1 MTEINEE
8 ILEVISKN
16 KGKGKGLVMEN
27 EKGSNDLEEI
37 ISTLRQRIRELMAIN
52 ESHQQLMGRMVQEN
66 EELKKD
72 NKRLAKQVS
81 DYFNAR

>member
-16 KGKGKGLVMEN
+16 KGKGLVMKN

-37 ISTLRQRIRELMAIN
+37 ITTLRQRIRELMAIN